1 MQAPVSLAGRLRV
14 SAAEGVR
21 TAVLAGMGLAV
32 ASEWM
37 FAPELAS
44 GQVRRAMRDWS
55 LPAMDLWALF
65 PSGRKASA
73 KARAFV
79 AFVEATLATAA

>member
-1 MQAPVSLAGRLRV
+1 
-14 SAAEGVR
+14 
-21 TAVLAGMGLAV
+21 
-32 ASEWM
+32 
-37 FAPELAS
+37 
-44 GQVRRAMRDWS
+44 
-55 LPAMDLWALF
+55 MDLWALF

>member
-1 MQAPVSLAGRLRV
+1 M
-14 SAAEGVR
+14 R
-21 TAVLAGMGLAV
+21 TAVVGHMGLAV

-44 GQVRRAMRDWS
+44 GTVQAVLTDWT
-55 LPAMDLWALF
+55 LPPIDLWAVF
-65 PSGRKASA
+65 PSGRMATT

-79 AFVEATLATAA
+79 AFVEHLLNDSESSGDLTA